1 VEKID
6 EFALKILR
14 QNLQAQEATINRK
27 RPSEIQFKVGD
38 WVFMQRPTV
47 YVGPKMQTSWRGPY
61 QITARTGEHSFVLHI
76 APHDDHEVHMD
87 QIKKCWSRPDWEKAY
102 PTVYRRGEPIVS
114 IPEANIKKVVEVKRT
129 AEGLDFLV
137 EWTEGSGGGQNWL
150 NARQLAPAWHEALAL
165 AVSAAPA

>member
-1 VEKID
+1 VGKID

-27 RPSEIQFKVGD
+27 RLSEIQFKVGD

-76 APHDDHEVHMD
+76 AHDDHVGGV
-87 QIKKCWSRPDWEKAY
+87 R
-102 PTVYRRGEPIVS
+102 V
-114 IPEANIKKVVEVKRT
+114 
-129 AEGLDFLV
+129 FL
-137 EWTEGSGGGQNWL
+137 
-150 NARQLAPAWHEALAL
+150 
-165 AVSAAPA
+165 SAS